1 MKTLMF
7 AGVAALALSIASLAQ
22 AEDGRALCAN
32 RPGKGSPPCVLD
44 QGRFQV
50 EVSGVDYTRDR
61 TAGVTTESTL
71 IGDLGLRYGLTPT
84 LEAELAWSP
93 YVQSRQHG
101 GGPSSRVSGAG
112 DLTLA
117 VRKSLLNPDGSGLSV
132 AVQPFVTAPTGRSGI
147 GADAWQGGVIVPVAI
162 SLSDTVGLGLT
173 TELDVAANSNGH
185 GTHAA
190 GSFTAGLSKAVG
202 PVSLGAEL
210 WTQVDDD
217 PAGHTT
223 QASFDL
229 SAAWIPQGLP
239 NLQLD
244 IGANAGLNRKTPDL
258 EAYFGLARRF

>member
-1 MKTLMF
+1 MKS
-7 AGVAALALSIASLAQ
+7 APSVALAAVLFSVASLAH
-22 AEDGRALCAN
+22 AEDERPLCAN

-50 EVSGVDYTRDR
+50 EISGVDFTRDR
-61 TAGVTTESTL
+61 NAGVTTETAL

-93 YVQSRQHG
+93 YVQTREHG
-101 GGPSSRVSGAG
+101 GGPSSRVSGVG

-117 VRKSLLNPDGSGLSV
+117 FRKSLANPDGSGLSV
-132 AVQPFVTAPTGRSGI
+132 AIQPFVTAPTGRSGI
-147 GADAWQGGVIVPVAI
+147 GADAWQGGVVLPVAI
-162 SLSDTVGLGLT
+162 ALSDSLGLGLT
-173 TELDVAANSNGH
+173 TELDVAANSSGH
-185 GTHAA
+185 GSHAA
-190 GSFTAGLSKAVG
+190 GSFAAGLGKSVG

-210 WTQVDDD
+210 WTRIDDD

-229 SAAWIPQGLP
+229 SAAWVPPSLP
-239 NLQLD
+239 DMQFD
-244 IGANAGLNRKTPDL
+244 VGANAGLNRDTPDL